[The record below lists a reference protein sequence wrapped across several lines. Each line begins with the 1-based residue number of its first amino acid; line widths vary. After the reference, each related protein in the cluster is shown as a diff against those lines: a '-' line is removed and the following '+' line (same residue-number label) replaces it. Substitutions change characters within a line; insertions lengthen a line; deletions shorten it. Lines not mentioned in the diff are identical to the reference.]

1 MKCMVNAPRDLSRL
15 SQNRASFLDVGIAV
29 QGAQLLS
36 QNNAFFSSNLSH
48 PTQIVPLPIKPELKK
63 DMGVTDKKLKILRQ
77 FQMSSYTFVKFV
89 SNIVCCG
96 PGPAGP
102 ANLHRLNRQGTMLCL

>member
-1 MKCMVNAPRDLSRL
+1 
-15 SQNRASFLDVGIAV
+15 
-29 QGAQLLS
+29 
-36 QNNAFFSSNLSH
+36 
-48 PTQIVPLPIKPELKK
+48 
-63 DMGVTDKKLKILRQ
+63 MGVTDKELKILRQ
-77 FQMSSYTFVKFV
+77 FRMSSYIFVKFV